1 MAEEIVLTPSGKK
14 KIEDELEQLRSV
26 EMPALAVRIR
36 EARDLGDLSENFDYQ
51 DAKRQQGFIGGR
63 IADLQAM
70 LERATIIPER
80 VAGSGIIGMGSKI
93 DVRDTEFGDEFTY
106 TLVGSYEADP
116 INDLISVASPV
127 GAALMGKQV
136 GESVTVATPGGTMTL
151 EILAVE

>member
-1 MAEEIVLTPSGKK
+1 MSEEIILTPSGKL
-14 KIEDELEQLRSV
+14 KIEAELERLKSV

-70 LERATIIPER
+70 LERAKIVEEAAP
-80 VAGSGIIGMGSKI
+80 GSGIVGMGSKVS
-93 DVRDTEFGDEFTY
+93 VRDTEFEDEFTY

-116 INDLISVASPV
+116 ANDLISSVSPV
-127 GAALMGKQV
+127 GAALMGKRV
-136 GESVTVATPGGTMTL
+136 GESVTVNTPGGLMTL
-151 EILAVE
+151 EIIGIE